1 MATVT
6 SLNRPTFKD
15 SKEFFEKYING
26 FMIHHL
32 MEKSFPFTKDIN
44 LFQYRLGIYSTLQM
58 YMSSEEFNLLNEYI
72 FNVYNSGVTIVGAND
87 FMNSMEHSD
96 KYNFKSILFDDKEGN
111 EKPVIKDEYKRLRM
125 YARFLSFLVCVSYD
139 QKLEKKILKEYY
151 KWLEI
156 YQ

>member
-1 MATVT
+1 MVTVG

-15 SKEFFEKYING
+15 SKEFFEKYINS

-58 YMSSEEFNLLNEYI
+58 YMSSEEFDLLNEYI
-72 FNVYNSGVTIVGAND
+72 FNVYNSGVTIIGLAD
-87 FMNSMEHSD
+87 FMNQLEKSD
-96 KYNFKSILFDDKEGN
+96 KYNFKNILYEDKEG
-111 EKPVIKDEYKRLRM
+111 KILKDEYKRLRM
-125 YARFLSFLVCVSYD
+125 YARFLSFLVCKSYD
-139 QKLEKKILKEYY
+139 EKLEKKILKEYY

>member
-1 MATVT
+1 MATVD
-6 SLNRPTFKD
+6 SINRPTFKD

-58 YMSSEEFNLLNEYI
+58 YMSSEEFDLLNEYI
-72 FNVYNSGVTIVGAND
+72 FNVYNSEVTIVGAND
-87 FMNSMEHSD
+87 FMNSLEHSD
-96 KYNFKSILFDDKEGN
+96 KYNFKNIFF
-111 EKPVIKDEYKRLRM
+111 EKDETEKWVIKDEYKRLRM

>member
-1 MATVT
+1 MATVD
-6 SLNRPTFKD
+6 SINRPTFKD

-44 LFQYRLGIYSTLQM
+44 LFQYRLGIYSTLQI
-58 YMSSEEFNLLNEYI
+58 YMDSEEFNLLNEYI
-72 FNVYNSGVTIVGAND
+72 FNVYNSGVTIIGLVD
-87 FMNSMEHSD
+87 FMNALETSD
-96 KYNFKSILFDDKEGN
+96 KYNFKNIFF
-111 EKPVIKDEYKRLRM
+111 EKDGKPLKDEYKRLRM

-156 YQ
+156 Y

>member
-1 MATVT
+1 MATAD
-6 SLNRPTFKD
+6 SINRPTFKD

-32 MEKSFPFTKDIN
+32 MEKSFPFIKDIN
-44 LFQYRLGIYSTLQM
+44 LFQYRLGIYSTLQI
-58 YMSSEEFNLLNEYI
+58 YMDSKEFHLLNEYI
-72 FNVYNSGVTIVGAND
+72 FNVYNSGVTIIGLAD
-87 FMNSMEHSD
+87 FMNQLEKSD
-96 KYNFKSILFDDKEGN
+96 KYNFKNILYEDKEG
-111 EKPVIKDEYKRLRM
+111 KILKDEYKRLRM
-125 YARFLSFLVCVSYD
+125 YARFLSFLVCISYD

>member
-1 MATVT
+1 MATVD
-6 SLNRPTFKD
+6 SINRPTFKD

-58 YMSSEEFNLLNEYI
+58 YMSSEEFDLLNEYI

-87 FMNSMEHSD
+87 FMNSLEHSD
-96 KYNFKSILFDDKEGN
+96 KYNFKNIFFKKDKN
-111 EKPVIKDEYKRLRM
+111 EKWVIKDEYKRLRM
-125 YARFLSFLVCVSYD
+125 YARFLSFLVCKSYD
-139 QKLEKKILKEYY
+139 EKLEKKILKEYY

>member
-1 MATVT
+1 MATAI
-6 SLNRPTFKD
+6 SINRPTFKD

-58 YMSSEEFNLLNEYI
+58 YMSSEEFDLLNEYI
-72 FNVYNSGVTIVGAND
+72 FNVYNSGVTIVGLAD
-87 FMNSMEHSD
+87 FMNQLEKSD
-96 KYNFKSILFDDKEGN
+96 KYNFKSILFEKDEK

-125 YARFLSFLVCVSYD
+125 YARFLSFLVCKSYD
-139 QKLEKKILKEYY
+139 EKLEKKILKEYY
-151 KWLEI
+151 KCLEI

>member
-1 MATVT
+1 MATVD
-6 SLNRPTFKD
+6 SINRPTFKD

-58 YMSSEEFNLLNEYI
+58 YMSSEEFDLLNEYI
-72 FNVYNSGVTIVGAND
+72 FNVYNSGVTIIGLAG
-87 FMNSMEHSD
+87 FMNQLEKSD
-96 KYNFKSILFDDKEGN
+96 KYNFKNILYEDKEG
-111 EKPVIKDEYKRLRM
+111 KILKDEYKRLRM
-125 YARFLSFLVCVSYD
+125 YARFLSFLVCKSYD
-139 QKLEKKILKEYY
+139 EKLEKRILKEYY

>member
-15 SKEFFEKYING
+15 PKEFFEKYING

-58 YMSSEEFNLLNEYI
+58 YMSSEEFDLLNEYI

-87 FMNSMEHSD
+87 FMNSLEHSD
-96 KYNFKSILFDDKEGN
+96 KYNFKSILFEKDEKE
-111 EKPVIKDEYKRLRM
+111 KWVIKDEYKRLRM
-125 YARFLSFLVCVSYD
+125 YARFLSFLVCISYD
-139 QKLEKKILKEYY
+139 QKLEKKILKEYH

>member
-1 MATVT
+1 MATVD
-6 SLNRPTFKD
+6 SINRPTFKD

-58 YMSSEEFNLLNEYI
+58 YMSSEEFDLLNEYI

-87 FMNSMEHSD
+87 FMNSLEHSD
-96 KYNFKSILFDDKEGN
+96 KYNFKNIFFK
-111 EKPVIKDEYKRLRM
+111 KDT
-125 YARFLSFLVCVSYD
+125 S
-139 QKLEKKILKEYY
+139 KL
-151 KWLEI
+151 
-156 YQ
+156 